1 MMLTINNS
9 SDSRSLNKLITN
21 DLINVPDVPA
31 KAIRFK
37 YDENRSENQLQC
49 LPNLKINSN
58 IKNNKEEFSLSF
70 QFFIG
75 IALYFRSALSIH

>member
-21 DLINVPDVPA
+21 DLINVPYVPA

-49 LPNLKINSN
+49 LPNLKINSS
-58 IKNNKEEFSLSF
+58 IEKKKNLVS
-70 QFFIG
+70 
-75 IALYFRSALSIH
+75 RSNFL